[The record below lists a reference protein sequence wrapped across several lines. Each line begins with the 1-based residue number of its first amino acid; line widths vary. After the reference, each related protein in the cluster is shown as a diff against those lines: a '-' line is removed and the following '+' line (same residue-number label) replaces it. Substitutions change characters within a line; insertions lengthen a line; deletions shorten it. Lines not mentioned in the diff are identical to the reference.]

1 MILLE
6 VNLLLYAVD
15 SGSPHHV
22 PVRRWLE
29 DTYLGSEWVG
39 IPGIAALA
47 SVCSTTHP
55 GIMR

>member
-1 MILLE
+1 MIL
-6 VNLLLYAVD
+6 VHANLLIYAVD
-15 SGSPHHV
+15 RDSPHHV
-22 PVRRWLE
+22 PARRWLK

-47 SVCSTTHP
+47 FVCSTTHP